1 MSIRCSRAENGEC
14 AALRL
19 STMPRWLAAP
29 VSMVFWASCV
39 LLVLLWTPLIAFY
52 RLATFRSDPDR
63 YKVGRL
69 FHRIA
74 EVAARL
80 NPFWDFRVV
89 DNVHPDPRRPYV
101 FVANHA
107 SNADAFLV
115 AMLPWEM
122 KWLSKKSIFDIP
134 LLGWQMRVAGDV
146 EVERG
151 NKESARRAMEE
162 LRERLGRKLSV
173 LVFPQGTRSPDG
185 TVGEFREG
193 AFRLAIEAG
202 VDVVPLAVAGTAE
215 SLPKGS
221 IAFRET
227 KATVTVLPP
236 VPTQGLTVEDA
247 PRLAERVRGEIARA
261 ISSGSS
267 ESLPPPPSEP
277 AAAS

>member
-1 MSIRCSRAENGEC
+1 VI
-14 AALRL
+14 
-19 STMPRWLAAP
+19 
-29 VSMVFWASCV
+29 
-39 LLVLLWTPLIAFY
+39 LWTPLIAFY

-63 YKVGRL
+63 YDVGRL

-74 EVAARL
+74 VVAVHL

-89 DNVHPDPRRPYV
+89 DDVHPDPRRPYV

-115 AMLPWEM
+115 AMVPWEM

-151 NKESARRAMEE
+151 NKESSNRAIEQ
-162 LRERLGRKLSV
+162 LRERLNRKLSV
-173 LVFPQGTRSPDG
+173 LIFPQGTRSPDG
-185 TVGEFREG
+185 TVGPFREG
-193 AFRLAIEAG
+193 AFRLAIENG

-221 IAFRET
+221 IAFRKT
-227 KATVTVLPP
+227 SASVTVLPP
-236 VPTQGLTVEDA
+236 VSTKGLTVEDA
-247 PRLAERVRGEIARA
+247 PALAEKVRGEIARA
-261 ISSGSS
+261 IGASTGSSGSQ
-267 ESLPPPPSEP
+267 PPPPSEP

>member
-1 MSIRCSRAENGEC
+1 
-14 AALRL
+14 
-19 STMPRWLAAP
+19 MPRWLAAP
-29 VSMVFWASCV
+29 LSLFFWASCV
-39 LLVLLWTPLIAFY
+39 LLVILWTPLIAFY

-69 FHRIA
+69 FHSIA
-74 EVAARL
+74 VVAVRL

-89 DNVHPDPRRPYV
+89 DEVHPDPRRPYV

-151 NKESARRAMEE
+151 NKESARRAMKE
-162 LRERLGRKLSV
+162 LRERLDRNLSII
-173 LVFPQGTRSPDG
+173 VFPQGTRSPDG

-202 VDVVPLAVAGTAE
+202 VDVVPLAVSGTAE

-236 VPTQGLTVEDA
+236 VSTKGLALDDA
-247 PRLAERVRGEIARA
+247 PALAERVRSEIASA
-261 ISSGSS
+261 IS
-267 ESLPPPPSEP
+267 
-277 AAAS
+277 AS

>member
-1 MSIRCSRAENGEC
+1 
-14 AALRL
+14 
-19 STMPRWLAAP
+19 MPRWLAAP
-29 VSMVFWASCV
+29 VSMLFWASCV

-74 EVAARL
+74 VVAGHL

-89 DNVHPDPRRPYV
+89 DDVHPDPRRPYV

-134 LLGWQMRVAGDV
+134 LLGWMLRVAGDV
-146 EVERG
+146 EIERG
-151 NKESARRAMEE
+151 NKESARRAIEE
-162 LRERLGRKLSV
+162 LRERLGRKLSI
-173 LVFPQGTRSPDG
+173 LVFPQGTRSPGG

-202 VDVVPLAVAGTAE
+202 VDVVPLALSGTAK

-236 VPTQGLTVEDA
+236 VPTKGLTAEDA
-247 PRLAERVRGEIARA
+247 PALAERVRSEIASAIRA
-261 ISSGSS
+261 S
-267 ESLPPPPSEP
+267 
-277 AAAS
+277 

>member
-1 MSIRCSRAENGEC
+1 M
-14 AALRL
+14 L
-19 STMPRWLAAP
+19 
-29 VSMVFWASCV
+29 FWASCV

-74 EVAARL
+74 VVAVHL

-89 DNVHPDPRRPYV
+89 DDVHPDPRRPYV

-134 LLGWQMRVAGDV
+134 LLGWMLRVAGDV
-146 EVERG
+146 EVKRG

-162 LRERLGRKLSV
+162 LRERLGRKLSI

-202 VDVVPLAVAGTAE
+202 VDVVPLALSGTAE